1 VPGCADYKSFLF
13 HGHNIWLETG
23 SQEVTGSI
31 PASSTNEIKKSDK
44 TNSSGA
50 RSIPL

>member
-1 VPGCADYKSFLF
+1 VPGCADRKSFIF
-13 HGHNIWLETG
+13 TGRNIWLETG
-23 SQEVTGSI
+23 IQEVTRSI
-31 PASSTNEIKKSDK
+31 PVSSTNETKKSDK